1 MTGAL
6 ALCSPR
12 RRSYRKT
19 ADAVTVC
26 SRSRG
31 AWWRKGGPAAG
42 PRQISVIAD
51 PVRRTGNP
59 IGRLHVVLT
68 PDHPSVVEQAR
79 ALSCCGANAHSSR
92 SIWLC
97 GSPATTRAM
106 RLARWACGSTPMSL
120 QGSTSE
126 AMTDHCSPP
135 PSALRLPPRHSRH
148 CGPEIVDIRHCLKP
162 AGLALRSNVRFMA
175 KPRRPEGALA
185 VSDRRGAPLPERRP
199 RYAK

>member
-6 ALCSPR
+6 ALC
-12 RRSYRKT
+12 
-19 ADAVTVC
+19 C
-26 SRSRG
+26 SRSQG

-51 PVRRTGNP
+51 PVRRTDDP
-59 IGRLHVVLT
+59 IGRPHVVLT
-68 PDHPSVVEQAR
+68 PDRPSAVEQAK
-79 ALSCCGANAHSSR
+79 ALSCCGAYAHGSR

-126 AMTDHCSPP
+126 AMTDHGSPP

-148 CGPEIVDIRHCLKP
+148 SRHSRHCGPEIVDIRHCFKP

-175 KPRRPEGALA
+175 KPRRPERALS

>member
-6 ALCSPR
+6 ALC
-12 RRSYRKT
+12 
-19 ADAVTVC
+19 C
-26 SRSRG
+26 SRSQG
-31 AWWRKGGPAAG
+31 AWRRKGGPGAG
-42 PRQISVIAD
+42 PRQISVIED
-51 PVRRTGNP
+51 PVRRTDDP

-68 PDHPSVVEQAR
+68 QDRPSVVEQAR
-79 ALSCCGANAHSSR
+79 ALSCCGACAHGSR

-97 GSPATTRAM
+97 GSPVAMRAV
-106 RLARWACGSTPMSL
+106 RLARWACRSTPMSL
-120 QGSTSE
+120 QVSTSE
-126 AMTDHCSPP
+126 AITDHVSPP

-148 CGPEIVDIRHCLKP
+148 SRHCGPEIVDIRHYLKP

-175 KPRRPEGALA
+175 KPRRPEGALS